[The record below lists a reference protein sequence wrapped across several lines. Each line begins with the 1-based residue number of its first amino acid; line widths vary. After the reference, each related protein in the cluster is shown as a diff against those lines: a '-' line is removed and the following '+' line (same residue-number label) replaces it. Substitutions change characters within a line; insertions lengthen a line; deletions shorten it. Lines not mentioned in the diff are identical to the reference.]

1 MKSISPGAMTAG
13 EEGRKIF
20 EAGALMVA
28 EGEGERERE
37 RERSIMYKRVGL
49 NMTDMTCQVH

>member
-37 RERSIMYKRVGL
+37 RSIMYKRVGL